1 MKEKYQLISI
11 VDTTLDS
18 LPYQLVVL
26 YASSGFSHQELVTD
40 LTKLLLSDMTI
51 IVTGD
56 FNFHEK
62 DINAVTNY
70 LKSRK
75 MKQMVKW
82 PTHKQ
87 GGRIDHCYVTENAR
101 VKITRY
107 SPYYRK
113 AHNYFEGK

>member
-26 YASSGFSHQELVTD
+26 YASSKFSHQELVAD

-62 DINAVTNY
+62 DTNAVTNY

-82 PTHKQ
+82 PTLFL
-87 GGRIDHCYVTENAR
+87 N
-101 VKITRY
+101 
-107 SPYYRK
+107 
-113 AHNYFEGK
+113 F